1 MEEWLR
7 RRRFMDMSD
16 DDSIE
21 NRLEMLTEKK
31 STGEESTL
39 EKLKIYTDRYT
50 DRSKTYPTIK
60 FLLRDTN
67 KKHKNI
73 EVLAPLFFNISGK
86 YPILLYNLE
95 LNKNIMLYIKDL
107 PDEDLFKNIL
117 ILNKKSKEKNLIT
130 DITKIAEFKNYMKS
144 HYFSNKLYDYYIQ
157 NLQKLIFFSTELFEK
172 IIVIYIKEEKKTLL
186 NTNTIEDLMNID
198 KTILNNI
205 TFLKSVLF
213 DNFKNDTLILYS
225 SKKKDAEYN
234 NIYQAT
240 NSIIDTPYDRDSYMK
255 NYKNALKLFS
265 SNYSSDLKIL
275 GNFFIL
281 IKDDERIFGDFNSYL
296 NFDIK
301 EVALTVVSSAFVKTN
316 CSVRKKNIVR
326 YYGKVTG
333 KKGGRKGGTRKK
345 PKKISRKLKKRM
357 KTKGSS

>member
-1 MEEWLR
+1 MDEWLR
-7 RRRFMDMSD
+7 RGRFMDMSD

-21 NRLEMLTEKK
+21 NRLEMLMEKK
-31 STGEESTL
+31 RSTGEESTL
-39 EKLKIYTDRYT
+39 EKLKIYTLDK
-50 DRSKTYPTIK
+50 SKTYPTIK

-67 KKHKNI
+67 KKHKNVEI
-73 EVLAPLFFNISGK
+73 LASLFFNISEK

-107 PDEDLFKNIL
+107 TDEDLFKNIL
-117 ILNKKSKEKNLIT
+117 ILNKKTKEKNLIT
-130 DITKIAEFKNYMKS
+130 DITKIPEFKNYMKS

-157 NLQKLIFFSTELFEK
+157 NLQKLIFFSIELFEK

-198 KTILNNI
+198 KNILNNI

-213 DNFKNDTLILYS
+213 DNFKNDTFILYS

-240 NSIIDTPYDRDSYMK
+240 NSIIDTPYDKDNYMK
-255 NYKNALKLFS
+255 NYKNAFKLFS
-265 SNYSSDLKIL
+265 SNYLGDLKIL

-301 EVALTVVSSAFVKTN
+301 EVALTIVSSPFVKTN
-316 CSVRKKNIVR
+316 CKVRKSNIKD
-326 YYGKVTG
+326 YYIKLT
-333 KKGGRKGGTRKK
+333 KKGGRKMRKTK
-345 PKKISRKLKKRM
+345 RINLKKLKKM
-357 KTKGSS
+357 KINFIFV

>member
-1 MEEWLR
+1 
-7 RRRFMDMSD
+7 
-16 DDSIE
+16 
-21 NRLEMLTEKK
+21 
-31 STGEESTL
+31 
-39 EKLKIYTDRYT
+39 
-50 DRSKTYPTIK
+50 
-60 FLLRDTN
+60 
-67 KKHKNI
+67 
-73 EVLAPLFFNISGK
+73 
-86 YPILLYNLE
+86 
-95 LNKNIMLYIKDL
+95 
-107 PDEDLFKNIL
+107 
-117 ILNKKSKEKNLIT
+117 
-130 DITKIAEFKNYMKS
+130 MKS

-213 DNFKNDTLILYS
+213 DNFKNDTFILYS

-265 SNYSSDLKIL
+265 SNYSGDLKTL

-301 EVALTVVSSAFVKTN
+301 EVALTVVSSPFVKTN
-316 CSVRKKNIVR
+316 CKVRKGKIIN
-326 YYGKVTG
+326 YYNKLT
-333 KKGGRKGGTRKK
+333 KKGGRKLRTKRKRTRRKSEFKK
-345 PKKISRKLKKRM
+345 YF
-357 KTKGSS
+357 